1 CNSFELSSFFPMLM
15 FCVLFGRRPL
25 TQAGFQKL
33 NQVSG
38 LAFESFNDLTG
49 GHRADDRD
57 AGGFNCLPASLFA
70 VNGCENSWYLSVLGA
85 CCLKGTKRRATGRDH
100 VF

>member
-1 CNSFELSSFFPMLM
+1 MTDKVCCNSLELSSFFPMLM

-25 TQAGFQKL
+25 IQAGFRKL

-49 GHRADDRD
+49 GHHADDRD
-57 AGGFNCLPASLFA
+57 AGGFNCLPAPFFA
-70 VNGCENSWYLSVLGA
+70 VNECENS
-85 CCLKGTKRRATGRDH
+85 
-100 VF
+100 